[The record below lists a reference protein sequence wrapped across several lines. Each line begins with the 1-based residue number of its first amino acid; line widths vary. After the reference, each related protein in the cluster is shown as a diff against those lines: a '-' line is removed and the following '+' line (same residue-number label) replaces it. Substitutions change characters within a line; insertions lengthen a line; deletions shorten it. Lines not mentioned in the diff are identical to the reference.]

1 MPGAAP
7 SSTMT
12 PDFDDFP
19 VIGGHSGVRLA
30 TLVTIRWLA
39 VGGQLVTLLFVR
51 YGLDLPIDLPPAIAA
66 VAASALLNSLVLLRY
81 GAVKQLTD
89 RQAALQLAFDLVQLA
104 FLLCLTGGLT
114 NPFSL
119 LMVVPVT
126 ISATVL
132 SRRSTAM
139 LLVLALLLSAF
150 LALMYI
156 PLPWRGGSIELP
168 PIYLFG
174 LWAGLAFS
182 MLFLALYAGRV
193 SEEAR
198 RRAGALAA
206 TQAALAREQ
215 RLAELGTLAAA
226 AAHEL
231 GTPLGTITLAA
242 QDLLQEMPEDD
253 PRHEDLSL
261 INSQAMRCRTI
272 LEQLSQRRPAADEH
286 PFAYQPLEAIA
297 REAARPFEAF
307 SDVTL
312 TIHTA
317 RQSDDG
323 SQPVMRR
330 RPEILHALT
339 NFIENAVSF
348 ARSRVDIELDW
359 DARQV
364 RMTITDDGPGFDPA
378 VLRSLGEPYVTTRHG
393 TDTEAGLGLGI
404 FIAKTLLERTG
415 ARVSFVNTS
424 TGGAC
429 VSLRWTRADLEADR
443 TGDSHDR
450 GLSG

>member
-1 MPGAAP
+1 MTQAP
-7 SSTMT
+7 ESQ
-12 PDFDDFP
+12 PQREFP
-19 VIGGHSGVRLA
+19 VIGGHDGVRLA

-39 VGGQLVTLLFVR
+39 VGGQLATVLFVR
-51 YGLDLPIDLPPAIAA
+51 FGLDLPIDLTPAIAA
-66 VAASALLNSLVLLRY
+66 IAASALLNVLVVLRY
-81 GAVKQLTD
+81 GAVRQLTD
-89 RQAALQLAFDLVQLA
+89 RQAAPQLAFDLIQLA

-119 LMVVPVT
+119 LMVAPVT

-139 LLVLALLLSAF
+139 LLLLALILSAAM
-150 LALMYI
+150 ALMYT
-156 PLPWRGGSIELP
+156 PLPWRGGSIDLP
-168 PIYLFG
+168 PLYMFG

-242 QDLLQEMPEDD
+242 QELLRETPKDD
-253 PRHEDLSL
+253 PRHEDLAL
-261 INSQAMRCRTI
+261 IGSQATRCRTI
-272 LEQLSQRRPAADEH
+272 LEQLTQRRPAADEH
-286 PFAYQPLEAIA
+286 PFARQPLEAIA
-297 REAARPFEAF
+297 REAARPFENR
-307 SDVTL
+307 DGVTL
-312 TIHTA
+312 TVHAA
-317 RQSDDG
+317 RGADG
-323 SQPVMRR
+323 KPQPVMRR
-330 RPEILHALT
+330 QPEILHALT

-348 ARSRVDIELDW
+348 ARSRVDIDLDW
-359 DARQV
+359 DAREV
-364 RMTITDDGPGFDPA
+364 RMTITDDGPGFDPV
-378 VLRSLGEPYVTTRHG
+378 VLRSLGEPYITTRRG

-415 ARVSFVNTS
+415 ARVSFVNTLS
-424 TGGAC
+424 GGAC
-429 VSLRWTRADLEADR
+429 VSLRWKRSGIDGDA
-443 TGDSHDR
+443 TGDSQDSAR
-450 GLSG
+450 SA